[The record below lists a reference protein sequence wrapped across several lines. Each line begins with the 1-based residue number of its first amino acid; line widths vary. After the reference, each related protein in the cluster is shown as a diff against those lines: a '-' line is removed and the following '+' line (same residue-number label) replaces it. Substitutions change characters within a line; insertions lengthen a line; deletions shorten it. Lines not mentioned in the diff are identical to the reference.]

1 MHNQGEFSNG
11 TDVPT
16 GQANLDKPLLRL
28 PSQVTP
34 DPAKLTTEIITT
46 LLELQAKEPRVGRAA
61 SGREGLKP

>member
-34 DPAKLTTEIITT
+34 DPAKLTTEIRHHMT
-46 LLELQAKEPRVGRAA
+46 QRH
-61 SGREGLKP
+61 